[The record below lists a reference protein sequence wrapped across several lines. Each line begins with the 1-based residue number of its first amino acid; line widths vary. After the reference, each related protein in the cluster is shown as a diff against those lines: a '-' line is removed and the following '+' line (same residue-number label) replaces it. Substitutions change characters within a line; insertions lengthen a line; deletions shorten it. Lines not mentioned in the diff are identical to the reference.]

1 MCSRFEKE
9 ELLTAKDAKN
19 SRQGREALRRIAEWA
34 TVLSPLG
41 TDLPSISFGIDSLCL
56 TDGQRNVILYAFRL
70 GHVVRQSG
78 ASHHSRLGKESKLRV
93 RVFYHDKCF
102 DGASSAA
109 LFSRFY
115 RERIRNDVQFEFT
128 GLLHRAG
135 ALFDERQFDGD
146 ENAIVDFK
154 YSSSP
159 KITWWFD
166 HHESAFLSP
175 EDAAHFEQD
184 QGNRKFYD
192 PDFKSCTSFIAM
204 VAEQRFGFNAK
215 SVADLVHWTDM
226 IDGALYED
234 AKTAVEMKA
243 PAMKLTMVIESA
255 PDSNFVPQLIPLLA
269 TESLGEILE
278 APFVAPLL
286 PPLLKR
292 HELSIGILRE
302 RTECKDATI
311 FFDVTD
317 HELEGYNKFIPYYL
331 YPESIYSVGL
341 SKSSFRVKVSV
352 GSNPWAPSEP
362 TVNLAKVCERYGG
375 GGHARVGAISFDVT
389 KHEEARRAAFEIVEE
404 LRASVRGGAKG

>member
-1 MCSRFEKE
+1 MK
-9 ELLTAKDAKN
+9 
-19 SRQGREALRRIAEWA
+19 
-34 TVLSPLG
+34 
-41 TDLPSISFGIDSLCL
+41 
-56 TDGQRNVILYAFRL
+56 
-70 GHVVRQSG
+70 
-78 ASHHSRLGKESKLRV
+78 V

-115 RERIRNDVQFEFT
+115 RERIRGDVEFVFS

-135 ALFDERQFDGD
+135 SLFNESDFDGD

-175 EDAAHFEQD
+175 QDAEHFEQD
-184 QGNRKFYD
+184 QSNRKFYD
-192 PDFKSCTSFIAM
+192 PDFKSCTSFLAMIA
-204 VAEQRFGFNAK
+204 QTRFGFDPAP
-215 SVADLVHWTDM
+215 VAELVHWTDI

-234 AKTAVEMKA
+234 ARTAVEMKA

-255 PDSNFVPQLIPLLA
+255 TDPSFGQKLIPLLA
-269 TESLGEILE
+269 TKSLQQIIDE
-278 APFVAPLL
+278 PFVATVL
-286 PPLLKR
+286 PPLLER
-292 HELSIGILRE
+292 HQRSIAILNE
-302 RTECKDATI
+302 RTESKDGTL

-317 HELEGYNKFIPYYL
+317 KDLDGYNKFVPYYL
-331 YPESIYSVGL
+331 HPESIYSVGL
-341 SKSSFRVKVSV
+341 SKSHFRVKVSV

-362 TVNLAKVCERYGG
+362 TVNLARVCERYGG

-389 KHEEARRAAFEIVEE
+389 QHDAARKAAAEIVAE
-404 LRASVRGGAKG
+404 LRASVRG